1 MNARHEL
8 LLGIILIL
16 SRVCNDIT
24 PCKPTDIV
32 GLNATLYLLLH
43 FDLPSPFCPAP
54 FPVYLASATKGTVCT
69 PSSSTIN
76 LRI

>member
-24 PCKPTDIV
+24 LYKPDIV
-32 GLNATLYLLLH
+32 ILNATLYLLLQ
-43 FDLPSPFCPAP
+43 FDLPSSFCPTA
-54 FPVYLASATKGTVCT
+54 FPVYLASATKGTVRT

>member
-16 SRVCNDIT
+16 SRVCNDIILY
-24 PCKPTDIV
+24 KPTDIV
-32 GLNATLYLLLH
+32 SLNATLHLLLH
-43 FDLPSPFCPAP
+43 FDLPSPFCPTT
-54 FPVYLASATKGTVCT
+54 FPVYLASATKGTVRT